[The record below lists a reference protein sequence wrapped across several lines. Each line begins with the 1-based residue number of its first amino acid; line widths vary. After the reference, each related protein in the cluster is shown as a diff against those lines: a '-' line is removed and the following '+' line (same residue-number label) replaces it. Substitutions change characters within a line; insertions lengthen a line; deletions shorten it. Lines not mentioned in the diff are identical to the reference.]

1 MSEIKFPGLNVGLKA
16 TAVEKQR
23 SVKVFGVG
31 NSGLNFMRR
40 LMEANLNN
48 VEYIAASNDEQ
59 RLNNAEAGG
68 KILIGAKALNGL
80 GNRGQPAMGKEAA
93 MVDRKVITGALGNAE
108 MVVIT
113 TTLGDD
119 TGSGV
124 APVIAA
130 LAHDMGAL
138 VVAFVTTPFSFE
150 GQKRA
155 ENALESIIK
164 LKDYVDVLFEF
175 KNDTLLSQFSEDIG
189 VNEAIAM
196 VDRYF
201 SDAICCFLNLF
212 QGNVIRVTVGDFPT
226 LIDGYYEGSI
236 SIGHGSGDNMAVEV
250 VNMALSDHAFKIDRS
265 KSDNVL
271 INLTTGSEAT
281 INTVS
286 EVCSL
291 IQQNVNNTFFVQYS
305 HTLCSDMNDQ
315 IKLTIVFLCP
325 CSRNG
330 G

>member
-1 MSEIKFPGLNVGLKA
+1 MSEMKFPGLNVGLKA

-59 RLNNAEAGG
+59 RLNNAEAVG

-93 MVDRKVITGALGNAE
+93 MVDHKIITGALGNAE

-130 LAHDMGAL
+130 LANEMGAL
-138 VVAFVTTPFSFE
+138 VVAFVTTPFSLE

-175 KNDTLLSQFSEDIG
+175 KNDTLLRQFSEDIG

>member
-1 MSEIKFPGLNVGLKA
+1 MSEMKFPGLNVGLKA

-59 RLNNAEAGG
+59 RLNNAEAVG

-80 GNRGQPAMGKEAA
+80 GSRGQLAMDKEAA
-93 MVDRKVITGALGNAE
+93 MVDRKIITGALGNAE
-108 MVVIT
+108 MVVIA

-130 LAHDMGAL
+130 LANEMGAL
-138 VVAFVTTPFSFE
+138 VVAFVTTPFSLE

-175 KNDTLLSQFSEDIG
+175 KNDTLLRQFSEDIG

>member
-1 MSEIKFPGLNVGLKA
+1 MSEIKFSGLNVGLKA

-23 SVKVFGVG
+23 SVKVFGIG
-31 NSGLNFMRR
+31 DGGLNYMRR

-48 VEYIAASNDEQ
+48 VEFIAASSDEQ
-59 RLNNAEAGG
+59 RLNHAEAGV
-68 KILIGAKALNGL
+68 KILIGEETLKGL
-80 GNRGQPAMGKEAA
+80 GSQGQPAMGKEAA
-93 MVDRKVITGALGNAE
+93 MVERKIITGALANAE

-113 TTLGDD
+113 TALGDD
-119 TGSGV
+119 TGSGA

-130 LAHDMGAL
+130 IAHEMGVL
-138 VVAFVTTPFSFE
+138 VVAFVTTPFSSE

-155 ENALESIIK
+155 ENALESIVK

-175 KNDTLLSQFSEDIG
+175 KNDTLLSQSSQGIG
-189 VNEAIAM
+189 MNEAIAM

-212 QGNVIRVTVGDFPT
+212 QGNVVRVAVGDFPT
-226 LIDGYYEGSI
+226 LIDGYYDGSI
-236 SIGHGSGDNMAVEV
+236 SIGHGSGDNMAVEA
-250 VNMALSDHAFKIDRS
+250 VNMALPDRVFKIDRS
-265 KSDNVL
+265 KSDNIL
-271 INLTTGSEAT
+271 INLTTGPAAT